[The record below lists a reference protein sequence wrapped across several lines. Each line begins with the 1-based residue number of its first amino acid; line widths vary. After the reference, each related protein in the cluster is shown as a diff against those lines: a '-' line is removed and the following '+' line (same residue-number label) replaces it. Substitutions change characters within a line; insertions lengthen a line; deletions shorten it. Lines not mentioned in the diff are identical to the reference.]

1 MVDPLGSLEGNRRRG
16 SRVAACVGREPNA
29 EGEDIDMVWFIGAL
43 TLALVAMSATWGT
56 VGTAVILITA
66 VAWLLVAFQPAQA
79 GAMVAEMARRRF
91 E

>member
-1 MVDPLGSLEGNRRRG
+1 
-16 SRVAACVGREPNA
+16 
-29 EGEDIDMVWFIGAL
+29 MVWTIGAL

-66 VAWLLVAFQPAQA
+66 VAWLLVAFQPVQA
-79 GAMVAEMARRRF
+79 GAMVADLARRRF